1 VPHQLEP
8 ELEAALQ
15 NLWLLELDQEALSD
29 KEKRL
34 QQAPQ
39 LPDPALQE
47 QTVEECGNSTLMIH
61 QELKLAQF
69 LFWLC
74 RCCSLHQSSCCTSG
88 ENTHAL
94 KWIINEGPCWCW
106 KKFIWQCHHSTVR
119 IYCQKK
125 EIYNF
130 SSYNHLTGN
139 WEDGMSNERKV
150 NKCDKLFNLYFQI

>member
-1 VPHQLEP
+1 MGTVLTYQPHRLHIFDRFFNKFHLKDTMPSAPASATSVGAGAGSRSPKSMAPRAGSGSTVRQ
-8 ELEAALQ
+8 
-15 NLWLLELDQEALSD
+15 
-29 KEKRL
+29 KRL

-94 KWIINEGPCWCW
+94 KWIINEGPC
-106 KKFIWQCHHSTVR
+106 
-119 IYCQKK
+119 
-125 EIYNF
+125 
-130 SSYNHLTGN
+130 
-139 WEDGMSNERKV
+139 
-150 NKCDKLFNLYFQI
+150 

>member
-1 VPHQLEP
+1 MGKTPCLLHLQVPHQLEP

-39 LPDPALQE
+39 
-47 QTVEECGNSTLMIH
+47 
-61 QELKLAQF
+61 
-69 LFWLC
+69 
-74 RCCSLHQSSCCTSG
+74 
-88 ENTHAL
+88 
-94 KWIINEGPCWCW
+94 
-106 KKFIWQCHHSTVR
+106 CHHSTVR

-130 SSYNHLTGN
+130 SSYNHLTRN

>member
-1 VPHQLEP
+1 MGTVLTYQPHRLHIFDRFFNKFSIQKTPCLLHLQVPHQLEP

-47 QTVEECGNSTLMIH
+47 QTVEECGNSTLVIH

-69 LFWLC
+69 LFWL
-74 RCCSLHQSSCCTSG
+74 SL
-88 ENTHAL
+88 L
-94 KWIINEGPCWCW
+94 
-106 KKFIWQCHHSTVR
+106 FIASVFLLHIWGKYTRS
-119 IYCQKK
+119 
-125 EIYNF
+125 
-130 SSYNHLTGN
+130 
-139 WEDGMSNERKV
+139 
-150 NKCDKLFNLYFQI
+150 